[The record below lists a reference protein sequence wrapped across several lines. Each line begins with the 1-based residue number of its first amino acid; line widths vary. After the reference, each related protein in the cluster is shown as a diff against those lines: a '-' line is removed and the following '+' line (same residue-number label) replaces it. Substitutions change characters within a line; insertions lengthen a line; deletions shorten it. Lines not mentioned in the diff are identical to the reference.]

1 MAVQVSFR
9 TSGVA
14 AHAFGASCSV
24 STLYAMLRDHE
35 CGDLIRSGRLARSSL
50 RPLGFLLSLA
60 GADPMADSKAV
71 SPDSVV
77 SRDPEIHSGDLV
89 FAGTRV
95 PVDTLVD
102 YLKAGRSI
110 DDFLEGFPTVER
122 WQVEA
127 FLELS
132 PEGVDHLRTHDP
144 RAA

>member
-1 MAVQVSFR
+1 
-9 TSGVA
+9 
-14 AHAFGASCSV
+14 
-24 STLYAMLRDHE
+24 
-35 CGDLIRSGRLARSSL
+35 
-50 RPLGFLLSLA
+50 
-60 GADPMADSKAV
+60 MADSKAV